1 MESQFL
7 KFKSTELDKPI
18 YKVLKFDYLVEMF
31 QNNLNTL
38 LNPSIWDDPYE
49 NLFME
54 SKIEITN
61 GLFLKSELGKSIF
74 CQSWSFTKDSDAMWR
89 IYSPDN
95 NSVKISSTPRKLLKS
110 LTEIDQDLNKVFIGK
125 VNYLKSTE
133 LKSLY
138 LNNSKK
144 WVFEELGI
152 GNAKSLLYKRYP
164 FKHENEVRLIY
175 NTFINAEK
183 KILKYTITPNDLID
197 NIVFDPRLKYSE
209 FRKRK
214 DFIKE
219 LGYNKTI
226 IKSNLYKMPN
236 YNIIKSQ

>member
-7 KFKSTELDKPI
+7 NFKSTELDKPI

-49 NLFME
+49 NLFMD
-54 SKIEITN
+54 STIEFVN
-61 GLFLKSELGKSIF
+61 GLSLKSELCKSMF
-74 CQSWSFTKDSDAMWR
+74 CQSWSFTKESDAMWR

-110 LTEIDQDLNKVFIGK
+110 LTEIDENSNKVFIGK
-125 VNYLKSTE
+125 VKYLKSID

-144 WVFEELGI
+144 WLFEELGI
-152 GNAKSLLYKRYP
+152 GNAKSLIYKRFP

-183 KILKYTITPNDLID
+183 KILKYPIIPNNLID

-209 FRKRK
+209 FSKRK
-214 DFIKE
+214 DYIKE

-236 YNIIKSQ
+236 YNIIK